1 LSLLLGRA
9 ISSVVKGDRRR
20 PLAPTSRP
28 GGARRPARLLASSRV
43 RRLPAIRL
51 FTAIV
56 AVIAIATAIG
66 MAILWPGEVTTQIG
80 EAVATDS
87 EQASVQRITEY
98 RCQGF
103 NTQTCQ
109 RVTIRIE
116 SGAKEGDRSQLL
128 LGVGGV
134 DPEVDV
140 GDQLRVIENIV
151 PPGGS
156 PEAAGLA
163 EYSLSDFERRT
174 PILVLVLIFAAL
186 VVVLGRARGALSL
199 LGLALSLGVILV
211 FVVPAILDGK
221 SPLAVAIVGS
231 SAVMLATILLAHGT
245 GPKSLAAIVGTS
257 MSLLLTAGLAVL
269 FTNLTN
275 LTGLSSEEATFLQVN
290 QGNLSLEGLL
300 LAGMVIGALG
310 VLDDVT
316 ISQSSTVM
324 ALRAANPAQTF
335 RQLFGRAMDVGRDHV
350 SATVNTLV
358 LAYVGASLPLL
369 LIFSSTSLGFGET
382 VNLELIAKEVVA
394 TLVGSIGLIAAVPI
408 TTATAALLARNVP
421 AEALEG
427 EEHHAHSH

>member
-1 LSLLLGRA
+1 M
-9 ISSVVKGDRRR
+9 
-20 PLAPTSRP
+20 
-28 GGARRPARLLASSRV
+28 

-56 AVIAIATAIG
+56 AAIAVATAIG
-66 MAILWPGEVTTQIG
+66 MAILWPGDVETDIG
-80 EAVATDS
+80 ESVGAGS
-87 EQASVQRITEY
+87 ERASVQRIAEY

-103 NTQTCQ
+103 NTQTCR
-109 RVTIRIE
+109 RVTIRLE
-116 SGAKEGDRSQLL
+116 SGPRASSRSQLL

-134 DPEVDV
+134 DPDVDV
-140 GDQLRVIENIV
+140 GDEVRVIENIV

-156 PEAAGLA
+156 PEAAGIA
-163 EYSLSDFERRT
+163 EYSLTDFERRR
-174 PILVLVLIFAAL
+174 PMLVLVLIFAAL
-186 VVVLGRARGALSL
+186 VVILGRARGALSL
-199 LGLALSLGVILV
+199 LGLALSLGVILF

-245 GPKSLAAIVGTS
+245 GPKSLAAIVGTTL
-257 MSLLLTAGLAVL
+257 SLLLTVLLAVI
-269 FTNLTN
+269 FTNVTN
-275 LTGLSSEEATFLQVN
+275 LTGLSSEEATFLQLN

-316 ISQSSTVM
+316 ISQSSTVL

-335 RQLFGRAMDVGRDHV
+335 RQLFTRALAVGRDHV

-369 LIFSSTSLGFGET
+369 LIFSSTSLGLGET
-382 VNLELIAKEVVA
+382 INLELIAKEVVA

-408 TTATAALLARNVP
+408 TTATAALLARSVP

-427 EEHHAHSH
+427 EDLHTHSH